1 MINPEDYTKDQIEE
15 NIEHFIDHNEKELLS
30 SCCGWSALGN
40 LHEVEGIYIGLC
52 SKCCD
57 HCDFEEEE

>member
-1 MINPEDYTKDQIEE
+1 MKEVEGYTKDQIEE
-15 NIEHFIDHNEKELLS
+15 NIDLFINSDEKELLS

-40 LHEVEGIYIGLC
+40 LHNINGTWLGLC
-52 SKCCD
+52 SKCND